1 MKDLIKNKYFY
12 IGLIVSALAILGIT
26 TITYKL
32 LDTVEP
38 SIDNFVDKEYIVK
51 SLKYTD
57 EIEQICKQDPDAEF
71 LLVALVGSNIEIITK
86 IDSYNKWTVGYRDGI
101 TDKVKLTLM
110 RGSFQLALTRLPKA
124 EKEKMI

>member
-26 TITYKL
+26 TITYEL

-110 RGSFQLALTRLPKA
+110 RGSFQLALTRLPKS